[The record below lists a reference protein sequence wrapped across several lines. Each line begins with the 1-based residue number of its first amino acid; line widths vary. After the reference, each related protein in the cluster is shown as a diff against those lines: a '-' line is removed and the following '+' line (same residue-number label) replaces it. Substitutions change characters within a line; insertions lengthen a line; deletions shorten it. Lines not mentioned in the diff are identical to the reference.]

1 MQGEMQ
7 PQRGSGF
14 SRSPSPST
22 VVSPHLLSE
31 SAAAAVPNPHTQHG
45 SEQHTLAVP
54 EFRSLRRVSGHEP
67 LGVSRAVFLSEGT
80 RGECFLVAVVFFF
93 FKIFR
98 GCSHSLA
105 CGPIFR
111 LQGPPWPGLS
121 LSHLIALTMT
131 LLPSLSTCK
140 DPRDYTE
147 PM

>member
-14 SRSPSPST
+14 SWSPSPST
-22 VVSPHLLSE
+22 IVSPHLLSE
-31 SAAAAVPNPHTQHG
+31 SAAAAVPNPHTQRG

-54 EFRSLRRVSGHEP
+54 AFRSLRRVSGHEA

-80 RGECFLVAVVFFF
+80 RGESFLVLFCFF

-111 LQGPPWPGLS
+111 LQSPPWPGLS
-121 LSHLIALTMT
+121 LSHSIALTMT
-131 LLPSLSTCK
+131 FLPSSSTCK
-140 DPRDYTE
+140 APCDHTE